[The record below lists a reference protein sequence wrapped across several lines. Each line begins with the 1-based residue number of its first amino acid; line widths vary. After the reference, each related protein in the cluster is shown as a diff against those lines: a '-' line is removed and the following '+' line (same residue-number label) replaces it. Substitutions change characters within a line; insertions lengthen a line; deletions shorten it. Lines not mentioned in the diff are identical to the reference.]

1 MLAVRERGR
10 VRPHMRYLAGAE
22 SAAVVAGLP
31 VLAVAPD
38 GRVLLTVAA
47 AAGTG
52 RAHAVV
58 APREVDAHAVV
69 PAGVCLQAALVHVW
83 KRDGENGN
91 FRQPAG
97 EKRALLE
104 DTLGL
109 PPL

>member
-1 MLAVRERGR
+1 METSPARLSRRAN
-10 VRPHMRYLAGAE
+10 LAGAE

-38 GRVLLTVAA
+38 GRVLLAVAA

-91 FRQPAG
+91 FPQPVG
-97 EKRALLE
+97 KKTVLVEH
-104 DTLGL
+104 TLG
-109 PPL
+109 PPSL